1 MYQAIQHIM
10 LESRGK
16 NQNEN
21 QEEAKKYENAR
32 RNSQL
37 RPYKL
42 EKDEDPGERPVKRK
56 SIIKVNEI

>member
-1 MYQAIQHIM
+1 M
-10 LESRGK
+10 LGSRGK